1 MYLAFKIL
9 TVFIYL
15 EPFLNFF
22 IECIVD
28 VIMSIG
34 MTWGII
40 SKKGERVNDIESS
53 ALIVYMTYNRAVVVL
68 NLVTVLFIFTLFK

>member
-1 MYLAFKIL
+1 
-9 TVFIYL
+9 
-15 EPFLNFF
+15 
-22 IECIVD
+22 
-28 VIMSIG
+28 